1 MYDRMVDNPE
11 LFVGSVSEGVQRAL
25 REPFA
30 FFLERVMA
38 DYSASKHCELVV
50 SVFVV
55 DVVVVRLLFCL
66 YYHGRFLCKVVVN
79 RFVVVVWLLLS
90 WQITMAPNIANWLLL

>member
-25 REPFA
+25 REPYA

-38 DYSASKHCELVV
+38 DYSASKNCELLV
-50 SVFVV
+50 SIWQQM
-55 DVVVVRLLFCL
+55 DGASRIPGLA
-66 YYHGRFLCKVVVN
+66 FL
-79 RFVVVVWLLLS
+79 R
-90 WQITMAPNIANWLLL
+90 

>member
-25 REPFA
+25 REPYA

-38 DYSASKHCELVV
+38 DYSASKNCELLV
-50 SVFVV
+50 SGWMN
-55 DVVVVRLLFCL
+55 L
-66 YYHGRFLCKVVVN
+66 
-79 RFVVVVWLLLS
+79 
-90 WQITMAPNIANWLLL
+90 